1 MSGLLAALIAYVGL
15 QLAVGLIVSRRV
27 ATEADYLVAGRRL
40 GPVLVTSSMFATW
53 FGAESCI
60 GAAGAVYASGLAGA
74 TADPF
79 GYAGCLFLL
88 GAAFA
93 VPLWRRGLT
102 TLGDLFAQRFGRGVE
117 RLAVLLM
124 VPTSVLW
131 AAAQIRAFGHVVA
144 SSSTI
149 EFELAL
155 AIAAAVV
162 IAYTAAGGLLADAVT
177 DVIQGGLLVVGLGV
191 LAVATLGSGG
201 IALVDLAE
209 TARTFAPV
217 ERSLLE
223 TIEAWAIPLCGSVL
237 AQEQVARVLAA
248 RSGGVAR
255 GSAFAAG
262 FVYLAVGLVPV
273 GLALVGVRLLPGLED
288 PEQVLPRLALEHFP
302 LWFYVVFAGAL
313 ISAILSTVDSALLA
327 AASLVAHNLI
337 APLRPGAS
345 ERAKL
350 RIARGAV
357 LVFGLAAYGL
367 ARDADGVYALIEAAS
382 AFASAGVLVSAS
394 FGLFTQFGGAK
405 SAGTSLVAGALV
417 WGVAQGSEQVEAPY
431 LASLAAALLA
441 YVAVGSFE
449 ASDRDAPRGGPPNGD
464 RPHAVTTPVATSAN
478 ASSSPAV
485 GDAIGTGARAGAD
498 ARV

>member
-1 MSGLLAALIAYVGL
+1 MSWLLAAVIAYVGL
-15 QLAVGLIVSRRV
+15 QLAVGLVVSRRV
-27 ATEADYLVAGRRL
+27 ATEADYLIAGRRL

-60 GAAGAVYASGLAGA
+60 GAAGAVYAFGLAGA

-102 TLGDLFAQRFGRGVE
+102 TLGDLFAQRFGRGIE

-144 SSSTI
+144 ASSDV

-162 IAYTAAGGLLADAVT
+162 IVYTAAGGLLADAVT
-177 DVIQGGLLVVGLGV
+177 DVIQGSLLVVGLVV
-191 LAVATLGSGG
+191 LAIATLANGDTALADLVATASS
-201 IALVDLAE
+201 
-209 TARTFAPV
+209 FAPAP
-217 ERSLLE
+217 RGLLE
-223 TIEAWAIPLCGSVL
+223 RAEAWAIPLCGSVL

-255 GSAFAAG
+255 ASAFAAG
-262 FVYLAVGLVPV
+262 GLYLAVGIIPV
-273 GLALVGVRLLPGLED
+273 GLALVGVRVLPGLED
-288 PEQVLPRLALEHFP
+288 PEQILPRLALEHFP

-337 APLRPGAS
+337 APLRPDAS
-345 ERAKL
+345 EAAKL

-357 LVFGLAAYGL
+357 VGFGCVAYGL
-367 ARDADGVYALIEAAS
+367 ARGADGVYALIEAAS

-394 FGLFTQFGGAK
+394 FGLFGDFGGPR
-405 SAGTSLVAGALV
+405 SAGASLVSGALV
-417 WGVAQGSEQVEAPY
+417 WTIAERGELVATPY
-431 LASLAAALLA
+431 LASLAAAAVA
-441 YVAVGSFE
+441 YVVVGIFE
-449 ASDRDAPRGGPPNGD
+449 R
-464 RPHAVTTPVATSAN
+464 
-478 ASSSPAV
+478 
-485 GDAIGTGARAGAD
+485 RAGAELRD
-498 ARV
+498 TGADRRRNAS

>member
-1 MSGLLAALIAYVGL
+1 MGGTGRFAARPRMSGLLAALIAYVGL
-15 QLAVGLIVSRRV
+15 QLAIGLWVSRRV
-27 ATEADYLVAGRRL
+27 ATEADYLIAGRRL
-40 GPVLVTSSMFATW
+40 GPALVTSSMFATW

-60 GAAGAVYASGLAGA
+60 GAAGAVYAFGLAGA

-79 GYAGCLFLL
+79 GYAGCLLLL

-102 TLGDLFAQRFGRGVE
+102 TLGDLFAQRFGRGIE

-144 SSSTI
+144 ASSTV

-162 IAYTAAGGLLADAVT
+162 IVYTAAGGLLADAVT
-177 DVIQGGLLVVGLGV
+177 DVIQGGLLVVGLVV
-191 LAVATLGSGG
+191 LAIATFGSGG
-201 IALVDLAE
+201 IGFADLVE
-209 TARTFAPV
+209 TAQSFAPA

-223 TIEAWAIPLCGSVL
+223 RAEAWAIPLCGSVL

-262 FVYLAVGLVPV
+262 GFYLAVGVIPV

-288 PEQVLPRLALEHFP
+288 PEQILPRLALEHFP

-337 APLRPGAS
+337 APLRPGAT
-345 ERAKL
+345 EKTKL

-357 LVFGLAAYGL
+357 FVFGLAAYGL

-394 FGLFTQFGGAK
+394 FGLFTAFGGPK
-405 SAGTSLVAGALV
+405 SAGAALISGALV
-417 WGVAQGSEQVEAPY
+417 WMIAERGDLFAAPY
-431 LASLAAALLA
+431 LASLAAAILS
-441 YVAVGSFE
+441 YVAVAAFE
-449 ASDRDAPRGGPPNGD
+449 GRDR
-464 RPHAVTTPVATSAN
+464 
-478 ASSSPAV
+478 
-485 GDAIGTGARAGAD
+485 TG
-498 ARV
+498 